1 MRLASGDPRYSLNL
15 SKEKVKD
22 LVIEL
27 LIADDY
33 KITKEFSGKNK
44 IVNKI
49 KSCVCVFET

>member
-15 SKEKVKD
+15 SKKKVKD

-27 LIADDY
+27 LIADSY
-33 KITKEFSGKNK
+33 RITKEFSGRNK

-49 KSCVCVFET
+49 KSCVCF